1 MHFPRFHSPCP
12 SVRFLRVRLFL
23 LVGLRDVK
31 PQPIGIQIEL
41 VFPTRLLQNRCNVP
55 RVLDPSQVDITPTLL
70 DGVANELRRASFT
83 LRSYNRSLLFLASFV
98 YNEGSPLGFLLG
110 NLFGFDCCGE
120 FGRERQVLE

>member
-12 SVRFLRVRLFL
+12 SIRFLRVRLFL
-23 LVGLRDVK
+23 LVSLRDVK

-41 VFPTRLLQNRCNVP
+41 VFPARLLQDRCDVP

-83 LRSYNRSLLFLASFV
+83 LRSYNRSLFFLASFV
-98 YNEGSPLGFLLG
+98 HNEGSPLGFLLG